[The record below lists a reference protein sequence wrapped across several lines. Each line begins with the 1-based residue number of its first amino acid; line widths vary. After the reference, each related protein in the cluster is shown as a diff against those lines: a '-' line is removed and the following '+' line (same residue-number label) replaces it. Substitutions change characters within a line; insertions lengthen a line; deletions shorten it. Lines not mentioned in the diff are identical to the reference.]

1 VTTEDDVAA
10 ILAAEDLRYEAL
22 LGPDLPA
29 LERLF
34 HDRLSYAH
42 SSGVRDTKDQYL
54 EKIRNGYYDYAR
66 IDHPVERV
74 DVLGDTVVVIGRMTA
89 DLTVQGTQKTIHN
102 LALAVWTKDSGE
114 WQLVAYA
121 STPLPAGPA

>member
-1 VTTEDDVAA
+1 VSAEDDV
-10 ILAAEDLRYEAL
+10 LAAEDRRYEAL
-22 LGPDLPA
+22 LGPDLPT

-89 DLTVQGTQKTIHN
+89 DLTVQGTQKTIDN
-102 LALAVWTKDSGE
+102 LALAVWTRTAGE